1 MNSIKQGQSKDNLS
15 SMFQNFRSNPMQFL
29 LQQKLNIPQELGN
42 NPQGIIQH
50 LLDTGQMTQKQLNE
64 LQSFA
69 QKLH

>member
-1 MNSIKQGQSKDNLS
+1 MNSITQGQNINNLS
-15 SMFQNFRSNPMQFL
+15 SMFQNFKNNPMGFL
-29 LQQKLNIPQELGN
+29 MQRKLNIPQELSN
-42 NPQGIIQH
+42 NPQGIVQH